1 MDARDNNKLY
11 EYEKKKCP
19 HCEKYKTF
27 EGHDGC
33 LGELIGIVNACC
45 NHGVFGEG
53 VYVQFF
59 DGTTIHGEDAIIIQE
74 YINGTRG
81 YLPGH
86 WNFLQTRQER
96 ESWLQ
101 KMLAIDK
108 TDEKQWITGEFIS
121 RDFARLLH
129 TNMGFVLETVGLRL
143 FQFVIRCSRPLS
155 PARIA

>member
-74 YINGTRG
+74 ILKRTKTEKTKQERY
-81 YLPGH
+81 
-86 WNFLQTRQER
+86 NFLKSSVKFHKEA
-96 ESWLQ
+96 WNL
-101 KMLAIDK
+101 
-108 TDEKQWITGEFIS
+108 
-121 RDFARLLH
+121 
-129 TNMGFVLETVGLRL
+129 
-143 FQFVIRCSRPLS
+143 
-155 PARIA
+155 